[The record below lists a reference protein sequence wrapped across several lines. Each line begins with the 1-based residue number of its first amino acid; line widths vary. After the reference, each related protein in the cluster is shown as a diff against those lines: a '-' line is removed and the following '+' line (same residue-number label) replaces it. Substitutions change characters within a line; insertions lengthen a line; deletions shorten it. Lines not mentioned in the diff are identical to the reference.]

1 MHMHIHLSAISGW
14 NCKLENRTTRK
25 KTEQGRGPITNTG
38 AKGGLLSFGKT
49 CGGGCRVDHQPLFG
63 KWAPAPPPSN
73 RREARE
79 RRKSSLRRRHV
90 SDIIPCH

>member
-25 KTEQGRGPITNTG
+25 KNGASLGRGPITNTG

-49 CGGGCRVDHQPLFG
+49 CGVGCRVDYQPLFG
-63 KWAPAPPPSN
+63 K
-73 RREARE
+73 
-79 RRKSSLRRRHV
+79 
-90 SDIIPCH
+90 